1 MSEGGGRYDL
11 VYVHTDIPEGM
22 TIREWRGRRAA
33 ERLTVG
39 APTRADRHQ
48 GVPGERGAGSRV
60 CACRSAGSGC
70 AAARHTGKSP
80 GWRSLC
86 SAPWSPT

>member
-11 VYVHTDIPEGM
+11 VYVHTDIPEEM
-22 TIREWRGRRAA
+22 TIREWRRRSAA

-48 GVPGERGAGSRV
+48 ERTRRTRRWLAGLRMPVRRPRVRSRN
-60 CACRSAGSGC
+60 AHG
-70 AAARHTGKSP
+70 
-80 GWRSLC
+80 
-86 SAPWSPT
+86 